1 MWTLKTND
9 NSYELLAVSV
19 SPEKSIFADR
29 DEGTFYS
36 MDGQLLKGGFINI
49 DDKVLISNEEGFVL
63 VKENGKVKYRYKCK
77 NWDKNNEG
85 ENKIFTQ
92 NCIGRYNVIN
102 KIVVNKSG
110 FIEEISQGITN
121 TNKPWIL
128 SKN

>member
-1 MWTLKTND
+1 M
-9 NSYELLAVSV
+9 
-19 SPEKSIFADR
+19 EK
-29 DEGTFYS
+29 
-36 MDGQLLKGGFINI
+36 LNI
-49 DDKVLISNEEGFVL
+49 DTN
-63 VKENGKVKYRYKCK
+63 VKIG
-77 NWDKNNEG
+77 KNNEG